1 METNKINVLGKSR
14 KRKRKKENKWNN
26 TNHFFQRRSYIKQ
39 DELFTTTA
47 YTLFSQIKI
56 NHESESSSSIFIK
69 YNNSNQRRNFSKLK
83 FNLNSLL

>member
-1 METNKINVLGKSR
+1 METNKINFGK
-14 KRKRKKENKWNN
+14 KEEKKETTRKKENEWNN

-56 NHESESSSSIFIK
+56 NHGNVSSSSISIIG
-69 YNNSNQRRNFSKLK
+69 NNCN
-83 FNLNSLL
+83 